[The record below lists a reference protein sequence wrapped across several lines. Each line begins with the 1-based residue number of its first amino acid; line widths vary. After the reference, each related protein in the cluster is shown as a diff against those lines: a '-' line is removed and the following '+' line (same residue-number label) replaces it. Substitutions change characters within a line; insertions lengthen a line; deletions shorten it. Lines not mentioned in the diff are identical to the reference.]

1 MSNNLLPL
9 LYFFPPSLS
18 PSHTLSFSQ
27 HGASINVTDLWQF
40 TPLQEAASK
49 GRADVCSLLLAHGAN
64 PGIANCHG
72 KTAFNL
78 APSEEFRKK
87 LECKR
92 ERERERGG
100 EERERDV

>member
-1 MSNNLLPL
+1 MLLPSIPFSTL
-9 LYFFPPSLS
+9 
-18 PSHTLSFSQ
+18 TLSLSQ

-92 ERERERGG
+92 EGEEGEREREG
-100 EERERDV
+100 EEEGDV